1 MTSGLQF
8 FPQVNAAGSD
18 GNIAKSMYVK
28 NDTARRRRT
37 AKKTLRTINM
47 NIKPLSP

>member
-8 FPQVNAAGSD
+8 FPHVNAAGSD

-28 NDTARRRRT
+28 KETAKRRRT
-37 AKKTLRTINM
+37 AKKILRTINM
-47 NIKPLSP
+47 NIRPLSP